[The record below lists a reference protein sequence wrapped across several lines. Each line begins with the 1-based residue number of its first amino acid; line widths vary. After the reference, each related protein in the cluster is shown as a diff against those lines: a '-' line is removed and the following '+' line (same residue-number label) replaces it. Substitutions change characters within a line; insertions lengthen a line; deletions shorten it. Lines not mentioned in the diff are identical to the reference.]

1 MKGFAVPCIIVFLI
15 IGAAFMNAARC
26 SDAADE
32 VISLLKSLPDDPEN
46 ATEGEI
52 DEIVSGW
59 EGCRDVFSLVS
70 RTDYVH
76 AVSRGIVNLKAAQKA
91 KEKDSFAMTKESLI
105 YDLIQLSEA
114 QSPSLGSVL
123 G

>member
-1 MKGFAVPCIIVFLI
+1 MKGFAVPCIIVVLI
-15 IGAAFMNAARC
+15 IAAAFLNASRCDNAAE
-26 SDAADE
+26 S
-32 VISLLKSLPDDPEN
+32 VVSLLRSLPDDPVN

-52 DEIVSGW
+52 DEIVSAW

-91 KEKDSFAMTKESLI
+91 KEKDSFTMTKESLI
-105 YDLIQLSEA
+105 YDLMQLSKA
-114 QSPSLGSVL
+114 QSPSLGSVM

>member
-1 MKGFAVPCIIVFLI
+1 MKAFIIPCAIVMLVASLAFL
-15 IGAAFMNAARC
+15 NAARC
-26 SDAADE
+26 EKAAE
-32 VISLLKSLPDDPEN
+32 ELVSLLRSLPDDPGI

-52 DEIVSGW
+52 EKIASAW
-59 EGCRDVFSLVS
+59 EERRSVFSLVS
-70 RTDYVH
+70 RVDCVH

-105 YDLIQLSEA
+105 YDLMQLSKA
-114 QSPSLGSVL
+114 QSPSLGSAL

>member
-1 MKGFAVPCIIVFLI
+1 MKGFVIPCIIVILI
-15 IGAAFMNAARC
+15 VAAAFLNAERC
-26 SDAADE
+26 EKAADE
-32 VISLLKSLPDDPEN
+32 VVSLLRSLPDDPEI

-52 DEIVSGW
+52 EEIASAW
-59 EGCRDVFSLVS
+59 EGRRSIFSLVS
-70 RTDYVH
+70 RVDYVH

-105 YDLIQLSEA
+105 YDLMQLSKA
-114 QSPSLGSVL
+114 QSPSLGSAL